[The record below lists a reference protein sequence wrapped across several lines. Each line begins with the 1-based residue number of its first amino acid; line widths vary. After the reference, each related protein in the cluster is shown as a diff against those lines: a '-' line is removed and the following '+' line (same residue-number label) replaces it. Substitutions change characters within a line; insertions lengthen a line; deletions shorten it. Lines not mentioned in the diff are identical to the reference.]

1 MQKHSF
7 HSQKNNM
14 ATLNKILLIGNVT
27 RDPEMKFT
35 PKGTPIA
42 NFGIAVNDNYKDEAG
57 TKHEKVTFLDCTA
70 FGKLADII
78 GQYVKKGKPLFLE
91 GKLEIQT
98 WDDKTSGQKRNKANI
113 IVESMQMIGGN
124 REDSGERQETPQRGR
139 QQAPPTR
146 QSVKYPDLDV
156 TPDDVPF

>member
-1 MQKHSF
+1 
-7 HSQKNNM
+7 M
-14 ATLNKILLIGNVT
+14 ANLNKTLFIGNVT

-42 NFGIAVNDNYKDEAG
+42 NFGIAVNDSYKDESG
-57 TKHEKVTFLDCTA
+57 TKHDKSTFLDCTA

-78 GQYVKKGKPLFLE
+78 GQYVKKGRPIFIE

-113 IVESMQMIGGN
+113 IVESMQMLGGK

-146 QSVKYPDLDV
+146 QPAKDLDLDV
-156 TPDDVPF
+156 APDDNSIPF